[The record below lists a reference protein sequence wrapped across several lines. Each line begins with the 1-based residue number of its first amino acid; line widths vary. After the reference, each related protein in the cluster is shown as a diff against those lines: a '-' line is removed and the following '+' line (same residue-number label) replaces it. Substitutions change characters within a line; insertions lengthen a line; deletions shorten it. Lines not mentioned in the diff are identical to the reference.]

1 MAEILLPI
9 ALAFL
14 MFIVGLRLGFGD
26 FRAIARSP
34 AALAAGLAAQVLLL
48 PAIALGLAY
57 VFGLT
62 PAMRLGLIVVAAA
75 PGGITSNFIAVLAR
89 ADVALSTAMTL
100 VTSLLAVVSI
110 PLILSAFVE
119 NGTGGG
125 LPLLMLKTALPV
137 FAVSAVPLLLGIAIR
152 GWRPAIASRIEPP
165 LRRIGTVVFAAL
177 VVSVF
182 YQNWPAVTAHADD
195 VGPAVVILNLGII
208 AVALAG
214 GPLLRLP
221 QRQTLAIAIECGL
234 QNVAMAMFVAMTI
247 LGRPE
252 IMVPAMIYAITMNV
266 SVLVLVYVGQRT
278 IAEPAQIRA
287 GD

>member
-1 MAEILLPI
+1 MRSPSPRSRYMAEILLPI

-75 PGGITSNFIAVLAR
+75 PGGITSNFIAVLSR

-110 PLILSAFVE
+110 PLILSFFVE
-119 NGTGGG
+119 NGASGG

-137 FAVSAVPLLLGIAIR
+137 FAVSAVPL
-152 GWRPAIASRIEPP
+152 
-165 LRRIGTVVFAAL
+165 
-177 VVSVF
+177 
-182 YQNWPAVTAHADD
+182 
-195 VGPAVVILNLGII
+195 
-208 AVALAG
+208 
-214 GPLLRLP
+214 
-221 QRQTLAIAIECGL
+221 
-234 QNVAMAMFVAMTI
+234 
-247 LGRPE
+247 
-252 IMVPAMIYAITMNV
+252 
-266 SVLVLVYVGQRT
+266 
-278 IAEPAQIRA
+278 
-287 GD
+287 